1 MDTAGAVIASQAA
14 AAVGTWAAA
23 AVVVAM
29 LAAAAVVML
38 VAAVTLVA
46 VVAMLA
52 VVVVAAMPRAVVD
65 MLAAVMPVVVD
76 MLVVDMA
83 AVVGTLVV
91 AATAAG
97 ITKQRA
103 SQNHDAQQRLSGEAY
118 QLRRFALTN
127 WFPEQ
132 CPAAPLYVNDGSVSP
147 RNLLSEF
154 VSNRKSAA
162 WFCDVHPT

>member
-23 AVVVAM
+23 AAVVAM

-52 VVVVAAMPRAVVD
+52 VVVAAMPRAVVD

-127 WFPEQ
+127 RFPEQ
-132 CPAAPLYVNDGSVSP
+132 CPVALLYVNDGSVSP